1 MTFCNLD
8 RLQHKNR
15 CSISP
20 TADTGEASEPLPC
33 FFFALILSLALEK
46 ERAYGG
52 ASQGGCQTVTTA
64 GTLSATSI
72 SNLFTFAS
80 SGGGYIV
87 FEVGGTVNIRHR
99 DYPNFEIQ
107 FWGGQKYHTFD
118 HENLNGKHIK
128 DWLGD
133 RRTILF
139 PDGAKMTLVVAGTGQ
154 DRRAVSLTIYDG
166 PQVHR
171 FDLQT
176 GALEFSSD
184 SSADLARSTCTFA

>member
-1 MTFCNLD
+1 M
-8 RLQHKNR
+8 
-15 CSISP
+15 
-20 TADTGEASEPLPC
+20 
-33 FFFALILSLALEK
+33 
-46 ERAYGG
+46 
-52 ASQGGCQTVTTA
+52 TTA

-87 FEVGGTVNIRHR
+87 FEVGGAINIRHR